1 MTSDG
6 WDELERRSQES
17 AEGGGVP
24 AGWGSRVDLGVGESF
39 RGRYR
44 GREAGGKSGAFL
56 LWDAHGQ
63 EMFIWSCASLE
74 REFERENPNVGD
86 DVVISRAENYRT
98 RYDGDGDA
106 PSGLSYGVAAREND
120 SDLPSGDSEFPF

>member
-1 MTSDG
+1 MTAEG

-24 AGWGSRVDLGVGESF
+24 AGWGSRVALDIGESF

-44 GREAGGKSGAFL
+44 GREDGGKSGGFL
-56 LWDAHGQ
+56 LWDGDGQ
-63 EMFIWSCASLE
+63 EVFVWSCASLE
-74 REFERENPNVGD
+74 REFEREKPNVGD

-98 RYDGDGDA
+98 RYDGEADH
-106 PSGLSYGVAAREND
+106 PSGLSYGVATRENK
-120 SDLPSGDSEFPF
+120 SDLPSRDSGYPF